1 MNESLKEKYEKMF
14 YSPERR
20 KRLIIKKNNVGSYS
34 YYIEKLTILD
44 IDETVMNGHHAFW
57 EPEYGT
63 NASFYESID
72 ALIRD
77 IKVEIDGWIEY
88 E

>member
-1 MNESLKEKYEKMF
+1 M
-14 YSPERR
+14 
-20 KRLIIKKNNVGSYS
+20 I
-34 YYIEKLTILD
+34 
-44 IDETVMNGHHAFW
+44 GHYAFW

-63 NASFYESID
+63 SASFYESVD

-77 IKVEIDGWIEY
+77 IKVEIDGWIEK